1 MDRFD
6 SAYASL
12 NQARGELAGEFLGGH
27 GDDRRPPA
35 QRLSESLVEVAPA
48 GQRGHPV
55 ALRELLDDGECALT
69 DGAGGT
75 ENGESLQDIEIALKP
90 LVNNLSVPQHG
101 SGQQEGVYAV
111 EHAAVSGQETARV
124 LYAD

>member
-27 GDDRRPPA
+27 G
-35 QRLSESLVEVAPA
+35 EVAPA

-124 LYAD
+124 LYAG